1 MTAAKPWPLT
11 LAQVKDELETL
22 TKMLH
27 YKKLYK
33 EMPAD
38 YLLAILTRQASPA
51 PHNLLHPNQSI
62 AKFITVR
69 MTRAIRT
76 GIRISAIFVTL
87 PSLIDSLRSSTNS
100 LFSLK
105 TWKDILS
112 KFVRSVLYIALF
124 SAIPSIIISLFSKLG
139 VNIIKSKLQT
149 FISVLIGGTI
159 GFIVETPY
167 RHFQFLGY
175 FTPKAIETIFNI
187 LARKGY
193 Y

>member
-1 MTAAKPWPLT
+1 
-11 LAQVKDELETL
+11 
-22 TKMLH
+22 
-27 YKKLYK
+27 
-33 EMPAD
+33 
-38 YLLAILTRQASPA
+38 
-51 PHNLLHPNQSI
+51 
-62 AKFITVR
+62 

-100 LFSLK
+100 WRSLK
-105 TWKDILS
+105 TWKDILA

-124 SAIPSIIISLFSKLG
+124 SATPSIIISIFSKLLNM
-139 VNIIKSKLQT
+139 NILKSKLWT
-149 FISVLIGGTI
+149 FISVLVGGTI

-193 Y
+193 YKWHWWHKHAVLLLAFAMISFCMSYRHTKQIMTQQTERTIQT